1 MNQQEKPIER
11 FFFEL
16 LLRLSL
22 VSIVIVIV
30 VDLWF
35 TQFKETRS
43 LLVNSIVLA
52 SILLAFVV
60 NRLGYFRSSVVLIG
74 LLILFAMVYQSLVAD
89 TITTSSM
96 AVVMVI
102 GFGFSVLLHGKLSIA
117 LHGLTIFCMVA
128 VFAWLAMHPA
138 DYAKNNM
145 GDIVI
150 AGVTYLVLYSVISY
164 SSFLLKKR
172 YDEMFLSLR
181 EKNIELFEKS
191 NEIEAQKEEL
201 VQSQKGLSE
210 LNNQLENLVNER
222 THEVKKQN
230 EQLIRYAFSNAHHLR
245 GPVARLLGL
254 IQISKL
260 DTELGYEILF
270 DKIKAQTEEI
280 DQVVRRINRELEV

>member
-1 MNQQEKPIER
+1 
-11 FFFEL
+11 
-16 LLRLSL
+16 
-22 VSIVIVIV
+22 

-43 LLVNSIVLA
+43 LLVNSIVLG

-74 LLILFAMVYQSLVAD
+74 LLILVAMVYQSLVAD

-102 GFGFSVLLHGKLSIA
+102 GFGFSVLLNGKLSIA
-117 LHGLTIFCMVA
+117 LHALTIFCMVA
-128 VFAWLAMHPA
+128 VFAWLAMHPS

-191 NEIEAQKEEL
+191 NEIEAQNEEL
-201 VQSQKGLSE
+201 LQSQQGLSE
-210 LNNQLENLVNER
+210 LNNHLENLVNER

-280 DQVVRRINRELEV
+280 DEVVRRINRELEV

>member
-1 MNQQEKPIER
+1 
-11 FFFEL
+11 
-16 LLRLSL
+16 
-22 VSIVIVIV
+22 
-30 VDLWF
+30 
-35 TQFKETRS
+35 
-43 LLVNSIVLA
+43 
-52 SILLAFVV
+52 
-60 NRLGYFRSSVVLIG
+60 
-74 LLILFAMVYQSLVAD
+74 
-89 TITTSSM
+89 
-96 AVVMVI
+96 
-102 GFGFSVLLHGKLSIA
+102 
-117 LHGLTIFCMVA
+117 
-128 VFAWLAMHPA
+128 
-138 DYAKNNM
+138 
-145 GDIVI
+145 
-150 AGVTYLVLYSVISY
+150 
-164 SSFLLKKR
+164 
-172 YDEMFLSLR
+172 MFLSLR

-191 NEIEAQKEEL
+191 NEIEAQNEEL